1 MGKNR
6 MYEMKLFPCDLS
18 VYRIFIDIAVPV
30 VLAFFGKWA
39 VQNLLPPYKEIQ
51 VLIKQ
56 INAYYENIYGKIFWR
71 KNGIIHIRFMNK
83 NSYRKNPKFSR
94 AYINMTRNFDGKT
107 YHILPNCE
115 VQGNRDITID
125 QLRGELNGLLYKQ
138 NIVEFTCTVE
148 EFIDRGKK
156 KGIVKEYTWTDN
168 MGKITGRGGDSYDH
182 CLFDGEKY
190 CYVLSS
196 AADAKIF
203 IKVLPI
209 SWAENLKK
217 GENLNSAISAAM
229 LIVNKIPEKLPQ
241 FLKNRL
247 YVYYP
252 WGCTVNQAFKAIRYW
267 ERIGYKSHY
276 ESNGKFIKNPS

>member
-1 MGKNR
+1 VR
-6 MYEMKLFPCDLS
+6 
-18 VYRIFIDIAVPV
+18 
-30 VLAFFGKWA
+30 
-39 VQNLLPPYKEIQ
+39 NLLPPYKEIQ

-56 INAYYENIYGKIFWR
+56 INAYHKNIYGKIFWR

-83 NSYRKNPKFSR
+83 NSYRQNKKFSC
-94 AYINMTRNFDGKT
+94 AYIDMTRNFDGKT
-107 YHILPNCE
+107 YHVLPNWE
-115 VQGNRDITID
+115 VQGNRDITVD
-125 QLRGELNGLLYKQ
+125 QLRDELNSLSYKQ
-138 NIVEFTCTVE
+138 NIAEFTFAVE

-156 KGIVKEYTWTDN
+156 KGIVKEYTWIDN
-168 MGKITGRGGDSYDH
+168 GGKITGRGGDSYDH
-182 CLFDGEKY
+182 CLFEGRKY

-196 AADAKIF
+196 AADAKIS
-203 IKVLPI
+203 IRVLPI

-217 GENLNSAISAAM
+217 ETNLNCAISAAQ

-267 ERIGYKSHY
+267 EKIGYKSHY
-276 ESNGKFIKNPS
+276 DSNGKFIKNPSSQERKEATWGTHHAR